1 MIIKP
6 VSRWF
11 EQDAFLGSVTLVY
24 LITVINK
31 RDIVNVRVCKYR
43 EYLVRTYL
51 HQNFDIVN
59 YRDEIYTRE
68 IDCFW

>member
-6 VSRWF
+6 ISRWF
-11 EQDAFLGSVTLVY
+11 EQDAFLGSAVTLMY

-31 RDIVNVRVCKYR
+31 RDIVNVRVRKYR

-51 HQNFDIVN
+51 H
-59 YRDEIYTRE
+59 
-68 IDCFW
+68 